1 MVRIILGA
9 IVGFLVWTFILR
21 LTDFLGMTFST
32 DWYGKNQADLIAA
45 INNKTPYFYDSTL
58 LFLFGIR
65 SAILTIISAF
75 VAVVV
80 SKEQLKTSILL
91 GILLTAVGLFV
102 HSIIWNLV
110 PMWYN
115 ALILLPLIPLAIF
128 GGKLRKV

>member
-1 MVRIILGA
+1 MIRIILGA
-9 IVGFLVWTFILR
+9 IVGFLVWTAIL
-21 LTDFLGMTFST
+21 LFTDFLGIKFSP
-32 DWYGKNQADLIAA
+32 DWYSKNQMELSNA
-45 INNKTPYFYDSTL
+45 ITKNTPYLYDSTL
-58 LFLFGIR
+58 LLLLGIR
-65 SAILTIISAF
+65 SAILTVISAF
-75 VAVVV
+75 VAVLV

-91 GILLTAVGLFV
+91 SILLTAMGIYV